1 MSTIKSTTKP
11 SNKQPVFLIAR
22 IGMVL
27 AASVLAGAVQAQSA
41 GEIRIGVPQPM
52 TGPYA
57 MFGDE
62 IQAGVLT
69 AIEVI
74 NAAGGINGKRLTTV
88 LVDDA
93 CEPKQAI
100 PAVNRLVNDGIKF
113 VVGHSCSGTVIPVVN
128 IYESEG
134 IVAITPGATSP
145 LVTDTAQPH
154 YVFRTIGR
162 DDQGGPFAANY
173 IAQTLK
179 PSRVA
184 VLHDKQTYGAG
195 LANQVQA
202 ALTAQ
207 GVNVVAYE
215 GINAG
220 ENDYSATLTKLKS
233 AGVDFVYFGGY
244 YPEYGLLLRQSRELG
259 FDAQFMA
266 PEGAVTSDLVALAG
280 PAIAGALAVFPAD
293 FTKMPGNEAIVAA
306 FRAAR
311 RDPVGIH
318 QMSAYAAVQIL
329 AASIA
334 AVGDDPTR
342 VADYMHTHDFDT
354 TIGKVAYDAKGDLKN
369 FVFVVLQFDRDGNTT
384 QL

>member
-1 MSTIKSTTKP
+1 MPSTTCNV
-11 SNKQPVFLIAR
+11 SAR
-22 IGMVL
+22 LVMAL
-27 AASVLAGAVQAQSA
+27 AATALAGAAHAQSA
-41 GEIRIGVPQPM
+41 GEIKIGVPQPM

-69 AIEVI
+69 AVDVI
-74 NAAGGINGKRLTTV
+74 NAAGGVNGKRLTTV

-100 PAVNRLVNDGIKF
+100 PAVNRLVNEGVKF
-113 VVGHSCSGTVIPVVN
+113 VVGHSCSGTVIPVVS
-128 IYESEG
+128 IYESEA

-145 LVTDTAQPH
+145 LVTDTLQPH

-162 DDQGGPFAANY
+162 DDQGGPFAADY
-173 IAQTLK
+173 IARTLK
-179 PSRVA
+179 PARVA

-202 ALTAQ
+202 VLRAQ

-220 ENDYSATLTKLKS
+220 ENDYSAVLTKLKS
-233 AGVDFVYFGGY
+233 LDVDLVYFGGY
-244 YPEYGLLLRQSRELG
+244 YPEYGLLLRQSREQG
-259 FDAQFMA
+259 FAAQFMA

-280 PAIAGALAVFPAD
+280 PAIEGALAVFPAD
-293 FTKMPGNEAIVAA
+293 FTKTPGNEKIVAA
-306 FRAAR
+306 FHAAR

-318 QMSAYAAVQIL
+318 QMSAYAAVQVL
-329 AASIA
+329 AASIS
-334 AVGDDPTR
+334 AVGENAER
-342 VADYMHTHDFDT
+342 VADYMHANSFDT
-354 TIGKVAYDAKGDLKN
+354 TIGQVEYDAKGDLKN
-369 FVFVVLQFDRDGNTT
+369 FVFVVLKFDRDGNTT

>member
-1 MSTIKSTTKP
+1 MQFP
-11 SNKQPVFLIAR
+11 SHAASR
-22 IGMVL
+22 IIMTL
-27 AASVLAGAVQAQSA
+27 AATALTGTIHAQSA
-41 GEIRIGVPQPM
+41 NEIKIGVPQPM

-69 AIEVI
+69 AVEVI
-74 NAAGGINGKRLTTV
+74 NAAGGVNGKRLTTV

-100 PAVNRLVNDGIKF
+100 PAVSRLVNEKIKF

-145 LVTDTAQPH
+145 LVTDTLQPH

-173 IAQTLK
+173 IARTVK
-179 PSRVA
+179 PARVA

-202 ALTAQ
+202 VLTAQ

-220 ENDYSATLTKLKS
+220 ENDYSAVITKLKS
-233 AGVDFVYFGGY
+233 SNVDFVYFGGY
-244 YPEYGLLLRQSRELG
+244 YPEYGLLLRQSREQG
-259 FDAQFMA
+259 FAAKFMA

-280 PAIAGALAVFPAD
+280 PAIEGALAVFPAD
-293 FTKMPGNEAIVAA
+293 FTKMPGNENIVSA
-306 FRAAR
+306 FHAAR

-329 AASIA
+329 AASIT
-334 AVGDDPTR
+334 AVGEDAGR
-342 VADYMHTHDFDT
+342 VADYMHANSFDT

-369 FVFVVLQFDRDGNTT
+369 FVFVVLTFDRDGNTT

>member
-1 MSTIKSTTKP
+1 
-11 SNKQPVFLIAR
+11 
-22 IGMVL
+22 
-27 AASVLAGAVQAQSA
+27 
-41 GEIRIGVPQPM
+41 M
-52 TGPYA
+52 TGPYV

-69 AIEVI
+69 AIELI
-74 NAAGGINGKRLTTV
+74 NAAGGVNGKRLVSV

-100 PAVNRLVNDGIKF
+100 PAVNRLVNEGVKF
-113 VVGHSCSGTVIPVVN
+113 VVGHSCSGTVIPAVN

-162 DDQGGPFAANY
+162 DDQGGPFAADY
-173 IAQTLK
+173 IARTLK
-179 PSRVA
+179 PQRVA

-195 LANQVQA
+195 LAAQVRA
-202 ALTAQ
+202 SLVAQ
-207 GVNVVAYE
+207 GVNVVTYE
-215 GINAG
+215 SINAG
-220 ENDYSATLTKLKS
+220 ENDYSAVITKLKS

-244 YPEYGLLLRQSRELG
+244 YPEYGLLLRQSREQGLT
-259 FDAQFMA
+259 AQFMA
-266 PEGAVTSDLVALAG
+266 PEGAVTTDLVAIAG
-280 PAIAGALAVFPAD
+280 AAIDGALAVFPAD
-293 FTKMPGNEAIVAA
+293 FTKIPANKAIVDA
-306 FRAAR
+306 FHAAR

-318 QMSAYAAVQIL
+318 QMSAYAAVQVL
-329 AASIA
+329 AESLK
-334 AVGDDPTR
+334 AVGEDPAR
-342 VADYMHTHDFDT
+342 VADYMHRHSFDT
-354 TIGKVAYDAKGDLKN
+354 TIGKVEYDAKGDLKN

>member
-1 MSTIKSTTKP
+1 MTLFHTKF
-11 SNKQPVFLIAR
+11 SRLGYLLGA
-22 IGMVL
+22 L
-27 AASVLAGAVQAQSA
+27 ALVASAQAQVPA
-41 GEIRIGVPQPM
+41 GTIRLGVPQPM

-69 AIEVI
+69 AVEVI
-74 NAAGGINGKRLTTV
+74 NAAGGVNGKRLTTV

-100 PAVNRLVNDGIKF
+100 PAVNRLVNEGIKF
-113 VVGHSCSGTVIPVVN
+113 VVGHSCSGTVVPVVG

-145 LVTDTAQPH
+145 LVTDTAKPH

-173 IAQTLK
+173 IARTLK
-179 PSRVA
+179 PSKVA

-207 GVNVVAYE
+207 GVNVAVFE
-215 GINAG
+215 SINAG
-220 ENDYSATLTKLKS
+220 ENDYSAMITKLKS

-244 YPEYGLLLRQSRELG
+244 YPEYGLLLRQSREQG
-259 FDAQFMA
+259 FTAQFMA
-266 PEGAVTSDLVALAG
+266 PEGAVTADLAAIAG
-280 PAIAGALAVFPAD
+280 PAIDGALAVFPAD
-293 FTKMPGNEAIVAA
+293 FTKLPGNEAIVSA
-306 FRAAR
+306 FHAAR

-318 QMSAYAAVQIL
+318 QMSAYAGVQIL

-334 AVGDDPTR
+334 AVGEDPAR
-342 VADYMHTHDFDT
+342 VADYMHTHSFDT
-354 TIGKVAYDAKGDLKN
+354 TIGKVAFNAQGDLKD
-369 FVFVVLQFDRDGNTT
+369 FVFVVLQFDRDGKTT